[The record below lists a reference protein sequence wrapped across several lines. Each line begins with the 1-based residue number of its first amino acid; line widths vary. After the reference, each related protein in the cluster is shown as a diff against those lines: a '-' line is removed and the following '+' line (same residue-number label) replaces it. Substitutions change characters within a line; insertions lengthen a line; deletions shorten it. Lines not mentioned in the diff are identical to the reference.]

1 MLEQEAVEKRGGRK
15 AGGSAHI
22 LGRGDFRSEP
32 FVCSVLL
39 AVKILLFYVIFYGC
53 LAGIFI
59 GTIQVMLL
67 TISEFKPT
75 YQDRVAPPGLTQ
87 VPQIQKTE
95 IAFRPSDPKSYEEYV
110 VNIVRFLEKYKD
122 SAQKDDMVFEDCGDV
137 PSEPKERGEFNNE
150 RGQRKVCRF
159 KLNWLGNCS
168 GIDDETYGYKDGKP
182 CIIIKLNRVL
192 GFKPKPP
199 KNDSLEFSPGT
210 KYNPNVLPVQCTG
223 KRDEDKEKVGSMEYF
238 GMGDYAGFP
247 LQYYPYYGKLL
258 QPKYLQPLLAVQFTN
273 LTMDTEIRIEC
284 KAYGE
289 NIGYSEKDRF
299 QGRFDVKIEVKS

>member
-1 MLEQEAVEKRGGRK
+1 M
-15 AGGSAHI
+15 
-22 LGRGDFRSEP
+22 
-32 FVCSVLL
+32 
-39 AVKILLFYVIFYGC
+39 
-53 LAGIFI
+53 
-59 GTIQVMLL
+59 MLL

-87 VPQIQKTE
+87 IPQIQKTE
-95 IAFRPSDPKSYEEYV
+95 IAFRPNDPKSYMTYV
-110 VNIVRFLEKYKD
+110 DNIDNFLKKYRD
-122 SAQKDDMVFEDCGDV
+122 SAQKDDMIFEDCGNV
-137 PSEPKERGEFNNE
+137 PSELKDRGEFNNE
-150 RGQRKVCRF
+150 QGERKVCRF
-159 KLNWLGNCS
+159 KLEWLGNCS
-168 GIDDETYGYKDGKP
+168 GINDETYGYREGKP
-182 CIIIKLNRVL
+182 CVIIKLNRVL

-199 KNDSLEFSPGT
+199 KNESLETYPVM
-210 KYNPNVLPVQCTG
+210 KYNPYVLPVQCTG
-223 KRDEDKEKVGSMEYF
+223 KRDEDKEKVGSIEYF
-238 GMGDYAGFP
+238 GLGGYPGFP